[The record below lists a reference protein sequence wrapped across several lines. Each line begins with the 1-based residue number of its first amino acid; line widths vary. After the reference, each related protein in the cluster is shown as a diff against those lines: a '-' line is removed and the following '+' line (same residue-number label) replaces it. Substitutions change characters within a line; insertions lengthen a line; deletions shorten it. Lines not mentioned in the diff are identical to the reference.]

1 MRYLSYLLLHL
12 SVRKK
17 LLAGFSLILAI
28 TLCVVWVSLSVLNS
42 TQRRFDDLLMVNEI
56 DAKLNE
62 AQLQEKNF
70 ILKGDAQYLEKALK
84 LADEVWAQAESAG
97 KRLQPAE
104 NKALMQQIQAEVV
117 GYREKLVSLSK
128 ATVAKKTAQDAME
141 NSARTAFDQF
151 DKLDELL
158 KQAAAKQ
165 IRTVGDPTAVRLLE
179 SANQANEMAMELHD
193 VRRVEKDFILHKVSG
208 DADQVQEY
216 FSMLD
221 LTGSLLL
228 GELDDP
234 DARAD
239 LEKALSQLSSYRQQ
253 FAVLRQNLDN
263 LEVTEQEMAERAHT
277 VASSSSKSLELQLE
291 MLRKEA
297 VQART
302 ILVGAAVIAF
312 LLGLLCALL
321 VTQLI
326 VGPLQRVV
334 GIARKVA
341 AGDLTEDIHSERRD
355 ELGLLMQA
363 IQEMT
368 KSLRDLLGRL
378 SGGVAQLAIAA
389 EGLSGITKQTSEGA
403 TAQRTEIEQA
413 VTAMCEM
420 VATVQDVARN
430 AEFAADSARQ
440 ADQQTHAGGQTVQH
454 AIRYTEQLAR
464 AVEESAESIGRLQD
478 DSANIGTVL
487 DVIRGIADQTNLLAL
502 NAAIEAARAGDA
514 GRGFAVVADEVRAL
528 ARRTQESTAQ
538 IQHLI
543 ATLQSG
549 AQSAVAIMEESRAMA
564 GDTVSAARQAGAAL
578 AAIDQAVS
586 HIQQLNQQIAT
597 AAEQQ
602 SAVAEEINRS
612 VTNIRDV
619 AEQSAASSEE
629 TSAASADLARLGGEM
644 KLLVDRFH
652 LSAQES
658 DRT

>member
-1 MRYLSYLLLHL
+1 MHYLSRLLLDL

-28 TLCVVWVSLSVLNS
+28 TLCVVWVSLSVLDS
-42 TQRRFDDLLMVNEI
+42 TQRRFDDLLAVNEI

-62 AQLQEKNF
+62 AQLNEKNF
-70 ILKGDAQYLEKALK
+70 ILKGDVQYLEKALN
-84 LADEVWAQAESAG
+84 LADEVWAQAEKVE
-97 KRLQPAE
+97 KRLQLPE

-117 GYREKLVSLSK
+117 GYREKLVSLDK
-128 ATVAKKTAQDAME
+128 ATVAKKTAQRAME
-141 NSARTAFDQF
+141 SSARTAFDQF
-151 DKLDELL
+151 EKLDELL
-158 KQAAAKQ
+158 KQTAAKQ
-165 IRTVGDPTAVRLLE
+165 IRMTGDPTAVRLLE

-193 VRRVEKDFILHKVSG
+193 ARRVEKDFIMHKASG

-221 LTGSLLL
+221 YTGTLLL

-234 DARAD
+234 AARAD
-239 LEKALSQLSSYRQQ
+239 LENALSQLSIYRQQ

-263 LEVTEQEMAERAHT
+263 LDATEKAMAERARL

-291 MLRKEA
+291 LLRSEA
-297 VQART
+297 VQARAL
-302 ILVGAAVIAF
+302 LVGAAVITF
-312 LLGLLCALL
+312 LFGLLCALL

-341 AGDLTEDIHSERRD
+341 SGDLTEDIHSERRD

-363 IQEMT
+363 IQDMT

-389 EGLSGITKQTSEGA
+389 EGLSGITKQTSDGA
-403 TAQRTEIEQA
+403 TAQRIEIEQA

-430 AEFAADSARQ
+430 AEFAAGSARH
-440 ADQQTHAGGQTVQH
+440 ADQQTHEGGRTVQH
-454 AIRYTEQLAR
+454 AIQYTEQLAR
-464 AVEESAESIGRLQD
+464 TVEESAESIGRLKD

-502 NAAIEAARAGDA
+502 NAAIEAARAGEA

-543 ATLQSG
+543 VTLQSG
-549 AQSAVAIMEESRAMA
+549 AQSAVVTMEESRAMA

-586 HIQQLNQQIAT
+586 KIQQLNQQIAT

-644 KLLVDRFH
+644 KQLVDRFH
-652 LSAQES
+652 LSA
-658 DRT
+658 

>member
-1 MRYLSYLLLHL
+1 MHYLSHLLLNL

-28 TLCVVWVSLSVLNS
+28 TLCVVGISLSVLDT
-42 TQRRFDDLLMVNEI
+42 TQSRFEDLLAVNEI
-56 DAKLNE
+56 DTKLSE
-62 AQLQEKNF
+62 AQLNEKNF
-70 ILKGDAQYLEKALK
+70 ILKGDAQYLKKALA
-84 LADEVWAQAESAG
+84 LADEVWAQAEMVE
-97 KRLQPAE
+97 KRLQLPE
-104 NKALMQQIQAEVV
+104 NKALMQQIQAEVI
-117 GYREKLVSLSK
+117 GYREKLVSLNK
-128 ATVAKKTAQDAME
+128 ATAAKQAAQKAME
-141 NSARTAFDQF
+141 SSARTAFDQF
-151 DKLDELL
+151 EKLDEML

-165 IRTVGDPTAVRLLE
+165 IRMAGDPTAVRLLE

-193 VRRVEKDFILHKVSG
+193 VRRVEKDFIMHKAAG

-221 LTGSLLL
+221 YTGTLLL

-234 DARAD
+234 TARAD
-239 LEKALSQLSSYRQQ
+239 LENALGQLSSYREQ
-253 FAVLRQNLDN
+253 FAVLRQNLEN
-263 LEVTEQEMAERAHT
+263 LDTTEQQMAERARL
-277 VASSSSKSLELQLE
+277 VAASSSKSLELQLE
-291 MLRKEA
+291 MLRSEA

-302 ILVGAAVIAF
+302 LLVGAAVIAF
-312 LLGLLCALL
+312 LSGLLCALL

-341 AGDLTEDIHSERRD
+341 GGDLTEDIHSERRD

-363 IQEMT
+363 IQDMT
-368 KSLRDLLGRL
+368 RSLRDLLGRL

-389 EGLSGITKQTSEGA
+389 DGLSGITKQTSDGA
-403 TAQRTEIEQA
+403 TAQRIEIEQA

-430 AEFAADSARQ
+430 AEFAAGSARQ
-440 ADQQTHAGGQTVQH
+440 ADQQTHEGGLTVQH
-454 AIRYTEQLAR
+454 AIQYTEQLAC
-464 AVEESAESIGRLQD
+464 AVEKSAEAIGRLKD

-487 DVIRGIADQTNLLAL
+487 DVIKGIAEQTNLLAL
-502 NAAIEAARAGDA
+502 NAAIEAARAGEA

-543 ATLQSG
+543 VTLQSG
-549 AQSAVAIMEESRAMA
+549 AQSAVVTMEESRTMA
-564 GDTVSAARQAGAAL
+564 SDTVSAARQAGAAL

-586 HIQQLNQQIAT
+586 QIQQLNQQIAT

-602 SAVAEEINRS
+602 SAVADEINRS

-619 AEQSAASSEE
+619 AEQAAASSEE

-644 KLLVDRFH
+644 KQLVERFH
-652 LSAQES
+652 LSA
-658 DRT
+658 